1 MSLETAI
8 KQDKFSDEPQKVAV
22 NLLYTA
28 SWFSTEL
35 ARVLKPFGMSWQQ
48 FNIMRILRGQ
58 RGKPVTLKLVS
69 ERMIDR
75 MSNTSR
81 LVDKLVAKGY
91 VVRTIDQDDRRQVAL
106 TLTSEGHDHLEA
118 ASESVTKMTQC
129 MIGHVCHQRLSDLN
143 NVLDS
148 IREKQSN

>member
-8 KQDKFSDEPQKVAV
+8 KQEKFTDEPQKVAV

-58 RGKPVTLKLVS
+58 RGTAVTLKLVS

-91 VVRTIDQDDRRQVAL
+91 VVRTIDPVDRRQVAL
-106 TLTSEGHDHLEA
+106 TLTPAGVSHLEA
-118 ASESVTKMTQC
+118 ASDRVKEMTQC
-129 MIGHVCHQRLSDLN
+129 MIGHVSDTKLSDLN
-143 NVLDS
+143 VLLDS
-148 IREKQSN
+148 IREK